1 MFKFIR
7 FLKYNTHPA
16 RIESKCRSLVLLGC
30 NQAMRMFKSEDIRKL
45 LKFDQVGRTEQDR
58 FFNEMTVTNIIM
70 LLLILDKQIIEA
82 DDPERKEHLKALRE
96 QAPKFFNAFLKR
108 IGIPKKYA
116 KIWQKLVDLRYDEYD
131 RDVIEWRGA
140 LMDVNYEVAT
150 EKSFMIFQTMAFGL
164 YHHLRRG
171 KVDPKDELFKRVQ
184 GFLLP
189 VYKGLMKKIG

>member
-30 NQAMRMFKSEDIRKL
+30 NQAMRMFKSDDIRKL
-45 LKFDQVGRTEQDR
+45 LKFDQAGKTEQDR
-58 FFNEMTVTNIIM
+58 FFNEITITNIIM
-70 LLLILDKQIIEA
+70 LLLILDKQIIET
-82 DDPERKEHLKALRE
+82 DDPEKKMHLKALRE
-96 QAPKFFNAFLKR
+96 DTPKFFNAFLKR

-131 RDVIEWRGA
+131 KGVLEWRGA
-140 LMDVNYEVAT
+140 LMNHNYEIAT
-150 EKSFMIFQTMAFGL
+150 NKTLMIFQTVAFGL
-164 YHHLRRG
+164 YQHLRRG
-171 KVDPKDELFKRVQ
+171 KVSPKDELYKRIQ